1 MADPLRIAVLSSGGE
16 RAAFMMG
23 FVFRLTAAGDTKWTE
38 LYGISAGAL
47 LGSYIAQVEPSKTE
61 ELRKNIEKM
70 MAMHTEVMKPW
81 VTISGIINAAVAYF
95 WHDSLFKDT
104 TLHDLVSEVW
114 KDKKYR
120 DVQVGAHN
128 MSTGKYEVFPKKD
141 SPLTIQQVIASASIP
156 VVFAP
161 VKIDN
166 DMYCDGAI
174 DHILPVDEIIKRIEN
189 VEGDVVID
197 IMLCYPTD
205 YDTFY
210 KSMTPTCKYN
220 LMGRVHD
227 TLNASVWHNM
237 NCDLDDLADY
247 FGIDREAIRKSGKY
261 VSGNRTVRMFIPE
274 ESIYLDFQCKN
285 HAILTKMQQHG
296 IEIAGRVIESE
307 PISIS
312 SNS

>member
-1 MADPLRIAVLSSGGE
+1 MGYPLRIAILSSGGE

-23 FVFRLTAAGDTKWTE
+23 FVHGILTSSKEDSKWTE

-61 ELRKNIEKM
+61 ELRKNMEKM

-104 TLHDLVSEVW
+104 TLHELVADVW
-114 KDKKYR
+114 DDKKYR
-120 DVQVGAHN
+120 TVRVGAHN
-128 MSTGKYEVFPKKD
+128 MSTGKYEVFPKSGKAPSMD
-141 SPLTIQQVIASASIP
+141 QVIASASIP
-156 VVFAP
+156 VEFAP
-161 VKIDN
+161 VKIGN
-166 DMYCDGAI
+166 AMYCDGAI
-174 DHILPVDEIIKRIEN
+174 DHILQVDEIKERLDQVN
-189 VEGDVVID
+189 GNVVID

-205 YDTFY
+205 YDKFY
-210 KSMTPTCKYN
+210 KAMTPTSSYN

-247 FGIDREAIRKSGKY
+247 FGIDRNVIRTSGKY

-274 ESIYLDFQCKN
+274 EAIYIDFQVKN
-285 HAILTKMQQHG
+285 HAILKQMQEHG
-296 IEIAGRVIESE
+296 KGVASKVIKS
-307 PISIS
+307 
-312 SNS
+312 